1 MNGEVKT
8 SMTSKAK
15 MQSAAANS
23 GFSLISD
30 EKLLALYASLLK
42 CRLLE
47 ERVSALC
54 QQGRLPCAIHATYG
68 QEAVAVGL
76 VSDLLDEDTIGPL
89 QGDFIAGF
97 LKGMP
102 LDALFGELHDRVA
115 EEGQNASAPGH
126 LSSAPLN
133 VINPLFPTEAQ
144 LNIATG
150 VALANKVKGRGNVV
164 VAFSGAEAA
173 AQDFWLEAMHFAG
186 SQGLPIVFACQNG
199 LGAGPANTQ
208 TKVDL
213 ALQTA
218 AYGFPCMTVDG
229 NDVVA
234 VYRVAAEAINHARMG
249 HGPTLIECVP
259 NRLPGE
265 PEMELGET
273 DDPIRSMEAYLA
285 GKGLFR
291 AEFKHQV
298 DAMFGK
304 KLDAAVKLLNSY

>member
-15 MQSAAANS
+15 KQSAAQS

-54 QQGRLPCAIHATYG
+54 QQGKLPCAFHAAYG
-68 QEAVAVGL
+68 QEAVAVGM
-76 VSDLLDEDTIGPL
+76 VIELLGEDTIGPL

-97 LKGMP
+97 IKGMP
-102 LDALFGELHDRVA
+102 LDTLFSEFHDRA
-115 EEGQNASAPGH
+115 IKRGKELASPAH
-126 LSSAPLN
+126 LSYAPLN

-150 VALANKVKGRGNVV
+150 MALANKVKGRGNVV
-164 VAFSGAEAA
+164 VAFSGAEAT
-173 AQDFWLEAMHFAG
+173 AQDFWPEAMNFAG
-186 SQGLPIVFACQNG
+186 SQGLPIVFVCQNG
-199 LGAGPANTQ
+199 LGAGPASPQ
-208 TKVDL
+208 TKGDI
-213 ALQTA
+213 ALQAA
-218 AYGFPCMTVDG
+218 AYGFPGMTVDG

-234 VYRVAAEAINHARMG
+234 VYRVAAEAITHARVG
-249 HGPTLIECVP
+249 HGPTLIECTP
-259 NRLPGE
+259 YRLPGE
-265 PEMELGET
+265 PEMERGGT
-273 DDPIRSMEAYLA
+273 DDPILSMEAYLI

-291 AEFKHQV
+291 EEFKHQV
-298 DAMFGK
+298 DAGFSK
-304 KLDAAVKLLNSY
+304 ELDAATKLLNY